1 MPKFKE
7 QLFILGP
14 EILDTLTME
23 EVNATWADMVSMGL
37 DRAPYPEFDIRI
49 MRSSYNKL
57 VHDFNTACAPVAS
70 ELLTPE
76 ELEHRES
83 ENDVF
88 SEKLDYLADHG
99 INFKPYTF
107 FHYLENTKG
116 VCERAWYCT
125 EYGNDTLTIYR
136 RHATDCNCKYCVT
149 ADITITRLMEEQ
161 DKTPDILL
169 YRALLVL
176 LATRNAD
183 KHVKHSGLVKRGIGK
198 GYVNTTTITI
208 GKVSDNAGTSEGTG
222 VRRRPHL
229 RRGHIRN
236 QRSGPGLNVV
246 TAIFIEPM
254 FINADDG
261 WVGERT
267 AYRVSKPTLAEKE
280 TV

>member
-1 MPKFKE
+1 MAKFKE

-49 MRSSYNKL
+49 TSVSYNKL
-57 VHDFNTACAPVAS
+57 VKDFHTLCDPIAS

-76 ELEHRES
+76 ELDARTS
-83 ENDVF
+83 DDDVF
-88 SEKLDYLADHG
+88 IEKMEYLAGRG
-99 INFKPYTF
+99 ITFRPYIF
-107 FHYLENTKG
+107 SHYAENSKG
-116 VCERAWYCT
+116 FCERMWQCT
-125 EYGNDTLTIYR
+125 EYGSDTLNLYT
-136 RHATDCNCKYCVT
+136 RHARDCDCSNCAS
-149 ADITITRLMEEQ
+149 ADIVLTRLMEEQ

-169 YRALLVL
+169 YRALVVL
-176 LATRNAD
+176 LATRNAV
-183 KHVKHSGLVKRGIGK
+183 KQFKHSRLVKRGIGK
-198 GYVNTTTITI
+198 GYANTTTITI

-222 VRRRPHL
+222 VSRRPHL

-267 AYRVSKPTLAEKE
+267 AYRVSKPTLEEKE